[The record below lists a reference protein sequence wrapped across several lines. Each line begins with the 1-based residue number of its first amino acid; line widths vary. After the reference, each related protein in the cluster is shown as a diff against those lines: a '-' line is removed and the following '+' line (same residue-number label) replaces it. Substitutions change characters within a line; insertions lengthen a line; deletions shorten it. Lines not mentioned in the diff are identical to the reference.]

1 MGWERQGELGRLKKK
16 KLLRRDIK
24 SSGVLAKDR
33 PGESDTKGG
42 VTQDSLT

>member
-1 MGWERQGELGRLKKK
+1 MTEISGVRLGVDFWLNHPNR
-16 KLLRRDIK
+16 
-24 SSGVLAKDR
+24 VLAKDR